1 MDNEKNVK
9 KDGPGM
15 LYLCATPIGNLED
28 ITYRVLRVL
37 SEADLIAAE
46 DTRNSIKLLNHFEIK
61 TPMTS
66 YHEFNKYDKAKVLV
80 DKILGGMDVAVI
92 TDAGTPGISDPGEEL
107 VKQCRAAGIRV
118 TSLPG
123 PAACITALTMSGRE
137 TRRFAFEAFLPADKN
152 ERKEVLAELACET
165 RTMIIYEA
173 PHRLTKTLAELQDTL
188 GGDRQITICKEL
200 TKRYENSMEFTLES
214 ACEYYENNEPRGE
227 YVLVIAGKSR
237 EQLKAEAPEFSVG
250 DTVKVYGKIK
260 EGNRERIQVF
270 EGTVIKKQN
279 GSNRTTFT
287 VRKLSNGVGVE
298 KTWPLHSPNVE
309 KVEIVR
315 KGKVRRAKLYY
326 LRDRIG
332 KAAKV
337 KELVK

>member
-1 MDNEKNVK
+1 M
-9 KDGPGM
+9 
-15 LYLCATPIGNLED
+15 
-28 ITYRVLRVL
+28 
-37 SEADLIAAE
+37 
-46 DTRNSIKLLNHFEIK
+46 
-61 TPMTS
+61 
-66 YHEFNKYDKAKVLV
+66 
-80 DKILGGMDVAVI
+80 
-92 TDAGTPGISDPGEEL
+92 
-107 VKQCRAAGIRV
+107 

-237 EQLKAEAPEFSVG
+237 EQLKAEARKQWENMSVAEHVQMYMSQG
-250 DTVKVYGKIK
+250 MDKK
-260 EGNRERIQVF
+260 EAMKAAAKDR
-270 EGTVIKKQN
+270 
-279 GSNRTTFT
+279 
-287 VRKLSNGVGVE
+287 GVS
-298 KTWPLHSPNVE
+298 K
-309 KVEIVR
+309 
-315 KGKVRRAKLYY
+315 
-326 LRDRIG
+326 RDIYQELEG
-332 KAAKV
+332 KA
-337 KELVK
+337 